1 MNDAKFDKLVSDIER
16 EWTWRQRELSF
27 FKQALSS
34 ADSYQKEAVS
44 RAGILL
50 LYSHWEGFIKK
61 ISQRFLEC
69 FVNEKTDSVPD
80 YIMACHLARMN
91 DSFAHK
97 YSRFERACHSIDC
110 ISEGSRICPSLHEVI
125 NTESNLNSKNLKKI
139 ADSVG
144 ASLSKFETRMQFID
158 HNFVSVRHA
167 IAHGEGRKFTEDD
180 FLKLESD
187 ITMLMD
193 AFKQEVIDSA
203 LHANAFNKSG
213 IHHRCIKLEKMAPL
227 VAGES
232 L

>member
-1 MNDAKFDKLVSDIER
+1 MNDAKLEKLVSDIER
-16 EWTWRQRELSF
+16 EWNWRQRELSF

-34 ADSYQKEAVS
+34 ADKYQKEAIS

-69 FVNEKTDSVPD
+69 FINEEIDSVPD
-80 YIMACHLARMN
+80 YVMVCHLARMN
-91 DSFAHK
+91 DSFEHK
-97 YSRFERACHSIDC
+97 YSRVERARHSIDC
-110 ISEGSRICPSLHEVI
+110 ISEGSKVCRSLEKVI
-125 NTESNLNSKNLKKI
+125 NTESNLDSKNLKKI

-167 IAHGEGRKFTEDD
+167 IAHGEGRKFTEDE
-180 FLKLESD
+180 FLNLERD
-187 ITMLMD
+187 ITVLMD
-193 AFKQEVIDSA
+193 AFKQDVIDSA

-213 IHHRCIKLEKMAPL
+213 IHHRCIKLER
-227 VAGES
+227 
-232 L
+232 